1 MNGNEP
7 NPQNAVVPN
16 PPGNTPDD
24 LIAVGVGAS
33 AGGLEALTE
42 LLQHLPPGLNMAFIL
57 IQHLDPHHESALPEL
72 LSGKTGMRVVPVQQD
87 VRLEPDHVFVI
98 SPNTLLRASD
108 GRLVL
113 ERRPPES
120 FKPIDLFFHSLAESF
135 KERAIGVVLSGTA
148 TDGTLG
154 LKHIKAEG
162 GITFAQ
168 NHSARFDSMPRSA
181 IAAGAVDFVLSPRQ
195 IAEELVAIARRPETV
210 DGHEGPASSEGSTL
224 ERLLL
229 LLRRHTGVDFK
240 QYKQPT
246 ISRRLNRRMVV
257 RKCENLEEYFRL
269 LQKEP
274 DELDALFDDLLINVT
289 DFFRDPE
296 VFEAAKRL
304 AFPKIVAN
312 RKQPHTIRAWIPGCS
327 SGEEVYSMAIALSEF
342 LESEDLGCAIQMFG
356 TDVSDRTIDF
366 ARKGVYNESAVLNVS
381 PERLRR
387 FFIRTDAG
395 YQVARNIREM
405 CIFSRH
411 NVAKDPPLSRMDII
425 SCRNLLIYFAP
436 SLQRRV
442 IGTFSYA
449 LQPSGCL
456 ILGPSETIGSLA
468 DHFSVLDESRKLY
481 CRRSTPPPQL
491 FELSDER
498 PEALPERIVRPAPP
512 VAGGFPGHGGHMQRY
527 ADQIVLS
534 RFGPAGVVVDET
546 LRIVNYRGDVAMYL
560 VTPEM
565 EQGADLMA
573 MVRADLRAILS
584 TAIEQARRSDA
595 AVVAESPA
603 VTENDWSRPVA
614 ISVIPLSLAGNP
626 RHFLILL
633 GRSTETATTEG
644 LPKRFQNEAPHNA
657 VTSVEEENVNLR
669 KELTSTREYLQSVI
683 EELRSTNE
691 EVQSANEE
699 LQSTNEEMQTSKEE
713 LQSSNEELHTINA
726 ELQSRNSELAQVNDD
741 LVNLLG
747 SMNMPIV
754 MTDRDLRIR
763 RFTPV
768 AEKSLRLIPTDV
780 GRPIADLKPR
790 INAPDL
796 EEILREVLDTLQPYE
811 REVEDRD
818 GRAYLMRVRPY
829 RTSEDRIDGTVL
841 QLLDVSEIKR
851 SLERV
856 KHARDYAEAIVNTIH
871 EPLAVLDDE
880 LTIHDANRA
889 FYESMQVPEYAAKGK
904 AIFDVSSGRFDTPPI
919 RTLFDR
925 LKQGATELNDVE
937 IEPNLPHGETRTLL
951 INARRLRSPDQEPL
965 ILMALEDITERKRAA
980 EARYRRLF
988 ETARDGIVIVDAI
1001 TGEILDINPFT
1012 EQLFG
1017 RERQELVGRN
1027 LLEIDSIRDTPD
1039 LHGALEQIRQRG
1051 VLRFDQFHV
1060 STKDGREMELEVI
1073 ATLYS
1078 EGERQAIQ
1086 LNMRDVSERK
1096 KFERELQETQKL
1108 EGLGLLAGGIAHD
1121 FNNLLT
1127 GILGNASLA
1136 LSETAPDQPMR
1147 FRLRAIVEAAER
1159 SAFLT
1164 RQMLA
1169 YAGKGQFVTADIDL
1183 GEMVLEISE
1192 LVRTSIPKPVDLKF
1206 DLAPNLPP
1214 IEADPAQLQQ
1224 VVMNLVINGAE
1235 AIGEDKAGAVTI
1247 RTSLRELSPDEA
1259 ASLFKWEPGAP
1270 GTYVQLEVI
1279 DTGAGMDEATRARI
1293 FDPFFTT
1300 KFMGRGLGLAAVQGI
1315 VRRHRGSISV
1325 HSTLGRGTTF
1335 RILLPAS
1342 GREPRRGDKREEDVA
1357 SIPAGSVILV
1367 IDDEQVVRKVF
1378 NDVLSRRGMKVLTA
1392 DNGKSGVA
1400 MFREHNSI
1408 ISVVVLDLKMPVMG
1422 GEEALP
1428 LLRQVNPDVPII
1440 LSSGFDE
1447 REATKRFSDC
1457 KPAGFL
1463 QKPYTSQRLISVVAA
1478 VLRRTDHGGSR

>member
-1 MNGNEP
+1 MSENES
-7 NPQNAVVPN
+7 NTEDRSVPN
-16 PPGNTPDD
+16 PPGNAPND
-24 LIAVGVGAS
+24 LIVVGVGAS

-42 LLQHLPPGLNMAFIL
+42 LLQYLPTGLNMAFVV
-57 IQHLDPHHESALPEL
+57 IQHLDPRHVSALPEL
-72 LSGKTGMRVVPVQQD
+72 LSGKTRMRVVPVQQD
-87 VRLEPDHVFVI
+87 VRLEHDHVFVI
-98 SPNTLLRASD
+98 SPNTLLRVSD

-113 ERRPPES
+113 ESRPPES
-120 FKPIDLFFHSLAESF
+120 FKPIDLFFHSLAEKF
-135 KERAIGVVLSGTA
+135 REHAIGIVLSGTA

-168 NHSARFDSMPRSA
+168 NHTAKFDSMPRSA
-181 IAAGAVDFVLSPRQ
+181 IAAGAADFVLSPRQ
-195 IAEELVAIARRPETV
+195 IAEELVAIARRPEAF
-210 DGHEGPASSEGSTL
+210 DGHEGAAPGEGPAL

-229 LLRRHTGVDFK
+229 LLRRHTGVDFN

-257 RKCENLEEYFRL
+257 RKSENLQEYFRL

-289 DFFRDPE
+289 DFFRDPD
-296 VFEAAKRL
+296 VFDAAKRL

-312 RKQPHTIRAWIPGCS
+312 RKQPQTIRAWVPGCS
-327 SGEEVYSMAIALSEF
+327 SGEEVYSIAIALSEF
-342 LESEDLGCAIQMFG
+342 LEAEHLDCAIQVFG
-356 TDVSDRTIDF
+356 TDVSDRTIDL
-366 ARKGVYNESAVLNVS
+366 ARRGVYNESAVLNVS

-387 FFIRTDAG
+387 FFMRTDSG
-395 YQVARNIREM
+395 YQVSHNIREM

-449 LQPSGCL
+449 LQPTGCL
-456 ILGPSETIGSLA
+456 ILGPSETVGDLK

-481 CRRSTPPPQL
+481 CRRATPPPHL
-491 FELSDER
+491 FELPDER
-498 PEALPERIVRPAPP
+498 PEALPERIMRPVPP
-512 VAGGFPGHGGHMQRY
+512 AADGFSGQSGQMQRY
-527 ADQIVLS
+527 ADRIVLS
-534 RFGPAGVVVDET
+534 RYGPSGMVVDET
-546 LRIVNYRGDVAMYL
+546 LRITNYRGEVAEYL

-565 EQGADLMA
+565 ELGADLMTI
-573 MVRADLRAILS
+573 VRADLRAILS
-584 TAIEQARRSDA
+584 TAIEQARRTDA
-595 AVVAESPA
+595 VVVAESPA
-603 VTENDWSRPVA
+603 VIEADRRRPVA

-626 RHFLILL
+626 KHFLIVL
-633 GRSTETATTEG
+633 GRGSETTKVLQPLNGE
-644 LPKRFQNEAPHNA
+644 LPHNA
-657 VTSVEEENVNLR
+657 GTPVEEENAHL
-669 KELTSTREYLQSVI
+669 KQELASTREYLQSVI

-726 ELQSRNSELAQVNDD
+726 ELQSRNTELAQVNDD
-741 LVNLLG
+741 LINLLG
-747 SMNMPIV
+747 SMNVPIV

-768 AEKSLRLIPTDV
+768 AEKALRLIPTDV

-796 EEILREVLDTLQPYE
+796 EEILRQVLDTLQPYE
-811 REVEDRD
+811 REVEDPD
-818 GRAYLMRVRPY
+818 GRAYLMRIRPY
-829 RTSEDRIDGTVL
+829 RTSDDRIDGTVL

-851 SLERV
+851 SLENV

-871 EPLAVLDDE
+871 EPLAVLDDQ
-880 LTIHDANRA
+880 LTVRDANRA
-889 FYESMQVPEYAAKGK
+889 FYAAMDVPEHAAKGK

-919 RTLFDR
+919 RTLFDQLR
-925 LKQGATELNDVE
+925 QGAAELNDVE
-937 IEPNLPHGETRTLL
+937 IEPKLLNGETRTLL
-951 INARRLRSPDQEPL
+951 INARRLRSPDRGPL
-965 ILMALEDITERKRAA
+965 ILMALEDVTERKRAA

-988 ETARDGIVIVDAI
+988 ETARDGIIIVDAI

-1012 EQLFG
+1012 EDLL
-1017 RERQELVGRN
+1017 RRPRKELVGRN
-1027 LLEIDSIRDTPD
+1027 LLEIESLRDAPD
-1039 LHGALEQIRQRG
+1039 LYDALEQIRQRG

-1060 STKDGREMELEVI
+1060 STKDGREIELEVI
-1073 ATLYS
+1073 ATVYT
-1078 EGERQAIQ
+1078 EGKRQAIQ
-1086 LNMRDVSERK
+1086 LNMRDVSERR

-1136 LSETAPDQPMR
+1136 LSETSSDQPLR
-1147 FRLRAIVEAAER
+1147 FRLREIVEAAER

-1183 GEMVLEISE
+1183 GELVLEISG

-1235 AIGEDKAGAVTI
+1235 AIGENKGGTVTV
-1247 RTSLRELSPDEA
+1247 RTSLRELNPSEADALFKSEPA
-1259 ASLFKWEPGAP
+1259 AS

-1279 DTGAGMDEATRARI
+1279 DTGAGMDETTRARI

-1315 VRRHRGSISV
+1315 VRRHRGAIFV
-1325 HSTLGRGTTF
+1325 HSTPGRGTTF
-1335 RILLPAS
+1335 RILLPVS
-1342 GREPRRGDKREEDVA
+1342 GREATRADKREEGVA
-1357 SIPAGSVILV
+1357 SLPAGSVVLV
-1367 IDDEQVVRKVF
+1367 IDDEQVVRKLAQG
-1378 NDVLSRRGMKVLTA
+1378 VLSRRGMRVLTA
-1392 DNGKSGVA
+1392 DNGQSGVE

-1408 ISVVVLDLKMPVMG
+1408 VSAVVLDLKMPVMG
-1422 GEEALP
+1422 GEETLP
-1428 LLRQVNPDVPII
+1428 LLRQINPDVPVI

-1447 REATKRFSDC
+1447 REATLRFSKC

-1463 QKPYTSQRLISVVAA
+1463 QKPYTSQRLISAVAA
-1478 VLRRTDHGGSR
+1478 VLRRP

>member
-1 MNGNEP
+1 MTGDEP
-7 NPQNAVVPN
+7 KPENPTVPN
-16 PPGNTPDD
+16 HLENALED
-24 LIAVGVGAS
+24 LTVVGVGAS

-42 LLQHLPPGLNMAFIL
+42 LLQHLPSGLNMAFVL
-57 IQHLDPHHESALPEL
+57 IQHLDPRHESALPEL
-72 LSGKTGMRVVPVQQD
+72 LSGRTAMRVVPVQQD
-87 VRLEPDHVFVI
+87 VLLARGHVFVI
-98 SPNTLLRASD
+98 SPNTLLRVAD

-120 FKPIDLFFHSLAESF
+120 FKPIDLFFHSLAEKF

-168 NHSARFDSMPRSA
+168 NQTAKFDSMPRSA
-181 IAAGAVDFVLSPRQ
+181 IAAGAVDFVLSPRE
-195 IAEELVAIARRPETV
+195 IAEELVAIARRPETL
-210 DGHEGPASSEGSTL
+210 DGHESPAQDEGSTL

-257 RKCENLEEYFRL
+257 RKAENLQDYLHL

-342 LESEDLGCAIQMFG
+342 LESEDLGCTIQMFG

-387 FFIRTDAG
+387 FFIRTEAG

-436 SLQRRV
+436 SLQRKV

-449 LQPSGCL
+449 LQPTGCL
-456 ILGPSETIGSLA
+456 ILGPSETVGSLA

-498 PEALPERIVRPAPP
+498 PEALPERIMRPAPAAA
-512 VAGGFPGHGGHMQRY
+512 VGFPGHGAQMQKY
-527 ADQIVLS
+527 ADRIVLS
-534 RFGPAGVVVDET
+534 RYGPSGVVVDEA
-546 LRIVNYRGDVAMYL
+546 LRVTNFRGEVAQYL
-560 VTPEM
+560 VAPEM
-565 EQGADLMA
+565 EQGAELMA
-573 MVRADLRAILS
+573 IVRADLRAILS
-584 TAIEQARRSDA
+584 TAIEQARRTDA
-595 AVVAESPA
+595 VVVAESPA
-603 VTENDWSRPVA
+603 ATEADGSHPVA
-614 ISVIPLSLAGNP
+614 ITVIPLSLAGNP
-626 RHFLILL
+626 KYFLIVL
-633 GRSTETATTEG
+633 GRSSETTKPG
-644 LPKRFQNEAPHNA
+644 SSPDLLPGESSHHAGI
-657 VTSVEEENVNLR
+657 SIEEENANLK

-713 LQSSNEELHTINA
+713 LQSTNEELHTINA
-726 ELQSRNSELAQVNDD
+726 ELQSRNGELAQLNND

-747 SMNMPIV
+747 SMNMPII
-754 MTDRDLRIR
+754 MTGRDLRIR

-768 AEKSLRLIPTDV
+768 AEKILRLIPTDV

-796 EEILREVLDTLQPYE
+796 EEVLRQVLDTLQPYE
-811 REVEDRD
+811 REVEDSE
-818 GRAYLMRVRPY
+818 GRAYLMRIRPY

-851 SLERV
+851 SLENV

-871 EPLAVLDDE
+871 EPLAVVDDQ
-880 LTIHDANRA
+880 LTIRDANRA
-889 FYESMQVPEYAAKGK
+889 FYDSMEVPEHAAKGK
-904 AIFDVSSGRFDTPPI
+904 AIFDVSSGRFDTLPI
-919 RTLFDR
+919 RALFDK

-937 IEPNLPHGETRTLL
+937 IEPKLLDGETRTLL

-988 ETARDGIVIVDAI
+988 ETARDGIVIIDAM

-1012 EQLFG
+1012 QHLLG
-1017 RERQELVGRN
+1017 YQRPELVGRN
-1027 LLEIDSIRDTPD
+1027 LWEIDSITDAS
-1039 LHGALEQIRQRG
+1039 HVHAALEQIRERG
-1051 VLRFDQFHV
+1051 ALRFDQFHL
-1060 STKDGREMELEVI
+1060 STKDGRELELEVI
-1073 ATLYS
+1073 ATVYS
-1078 EGERQAIQ
+1078 EGKRQAIQ

-1136 LSETAPDQPMR
+1136 LSETTPNQPLR
-1147 FRLRAIVEAAER
+1147 ARLRSIVEAAER

-1183 GEMVLEISE
+1183 GELVVEISE

-1214 IEADPAQLQQ
+1214 VEADPAQLQQ

-1235 AIGEDKAGAVTI
+1235 AIGENRVGTVSV

-1259 ASLFKWEPGAP
+1259 GALFKSEPTAP
-1270 GTYVQLEVI
+1270 GTYIQLEVS
-1279 DTGAGMDEATRARI
+1279 DTGEGMDEATKARI

-1315 VRRHRGSISV
+1315 VRRHRGAIAV
-1325 HSTLGRGTTF
+1325 HSMPGRGTSF
-1335 RILLPAS
+1335 RILLPVN
-1342 GREPRRGDKREEDVA
+1342 GRQATRVEKRQEGA
-1357 SIPAGSVILV
+1357 NLIAPGSVALV
-1367 IDDEQVVRKVF
+1367 IDDEQVVLKIAQ
-1378 NDVLSRRGMKVLTA
+1378 DVLSRRGMRVLTA
-1392 DNGKSGVA
+1392 DNGKSGVEI
-1400 MFREHNSI
+1400 FREHHSI
-1408 ISVVVLDLKMPVMG
+1408 VSVVLLDLKMPVMG
-1422 GEEALP
+1422 GDEAFP
-1428 LLRQVNPDVPII
+1428 LLHQINPDVPII

-1447 REATKRFSDC
+1447 REVTQRFGDR

-1463 QKPYTSQRLISVVAA
+1463 QKPYTSQRLISAVAA
-1478 VLRRTDHGGSR
+1478 VLRRP

>member
-1 MNGNEP
+1 
-7 NPQNAVVPN
+7 
-16 PPGNTPDD
+16 
-24 LIAVGVGAS
+24 
-33 AGGLEALTE
+33 
-42 LLQHLPPGLNMAFIL
+42 MAFIV
-57 IQHLDPHHESALPEL
+57 IQHLDPRHESALPEL
-72 LSGKTGMRVVPVQQD
+72 LSGKTGMHVVPVQQD
-87 VRLEPDHVFVI
+87 VRLESDHVFVI
-98 SPNTLLRASD
+98 SPNTLLRVSD

-113 ERRPPES
+113 EKRPPES
-120 FKPIDLFFHSLAESF
+120 FKPIDFFFHSLAESF
-135 KERAIGVVLSGTA
+135 RERAIGVVLSGTA

-168 NHSARFDSMPRSA
+168 NQTARFDSMPRSA

-195 IAEELVAIARRPETV
+195 IAEELVAIARRPEPV
-210 DGHEGPASSEGSTL
+210 EGPEGPASSDGSTL

-229 LLRRHTGVDFK
+229 LLQRHTGVDFK

-257 RKCENLEEYFRL
+257 RKAENLQEYFRL

-274 DELDALFDDLLINVT
+274 DELNALFDDLLINVT

-312 RKQPHTIRAWIPGCS
+312 RKQPQTIRAWVPGCS
-327 SGEEVYSMAIALSEF
+327 SGEEAYSMAIALSEF
-342 LESEDLGCAIQMFG
+342 LESEDLSCTIQVFG

-366 ARKGVYNESAVLNVS
+366 ARKAVYNESAGLNVS

-387 FFIRTDAG
+387 FFIRTELG

-436 SLQRRV
+436 SLQRKV

-468 DHFSVLDESRKLY
+468 EHFSVLDESRKLY
-481 CRRSTPPPQL
+481 CRRATPPPQF
-491 FELSDER
+491 FELPEER
-498 PEALPERIVRPAPP
+498 PEALPERIMRPATAA
-512 VAGGFPGHGGHMQRY
+512 AGGFSDHSGQVQRY
-527 ADQIVLS
+527 ADRIVLS
-534 RFGPAGVVVDET
+534 RYGPSGVVVDET
-546 LRIVNYRGDVAMYL
+546 LRVTNFRGDVAQYL

-565 EQGADLMA
+565 EPGAELMA
-573 MVRADLRAILS
+573 ILRADLRAILS
-584 TAIEQARRSDA
+584 TAIEQARRTDA
-595 AVVAESPA
+595 VVVAESPA
-603 VTENDWSRPVA
+603 ATEADESRPVA
-614 ISVIPLSLAGNP
+614 ITVIPLSLAGNP
-626 RHFLILL
+626 QHFLIVL
-633 GRSTETATTEG
+633 GRSGETAKPESPPQL
-644 LPKRFQNEAPHNA
+644 LPGELSHHAGIS
-657 VTSVEEENVNLR
+657 TEEENANLK

-713 LQSSNEELHTINA
+713 LQSANEELHTINA
-726 ELQSRNSELAQVNDD
+726 ELQSRNAEIAQVNND
-741 LVNLLG
+741 LVNLLA
-747 SMNMPIV
+747 SMNMPII
-754 MTDRDLRIR
+754 MTGRDLRIR

-768 AEKSLRLIPTDV
+768 AEKILRLIPADI

-796 EEILREVLDTLQPYE
+796 EEILRQVLDTLQPYE
-811 REVEDRD
+811 REVEDSE
-818 GRAYLMRVRPY
+818 GRAYLMRIRPY

-851 SLERV
+851 SLENVR
-856 KHARDYAEAIVNTIH
+856 HARDYAEAIVNTIH
-871 EPLAVLDDE
+871 EPLAVVDGQ
-880 LTIHDANRA
+880 LTIRDANRA
-889 FYESMQVPEYAAKGK
+889 FYDSMEAPEHAAKGK
-904 AIFDVSSGRFDTPPI
+904 AIFDISSGRFDTSAI
-919 RTLFDR
+919 RTLFDQ
-925 LKQGATELNDVE
+925 LKEGVAELNDVE
-937 IEPNLPHGETRTLL
+937 IEPKLLNGETQTLL
-951 INARRLRSPDQEPL
+951 INARRLKSPDREPL

-988 ETARDGIVIVDAI
+988 ETARDGIVIIDAM
-1001 TGEILDINPFT
+1001 TGETLDMNPFT
-1012 EQLFG
+1012 EHLLG
-1017 RERQELVGRN
+1017 YRRQDLVGRN
-1027 LLEIDSIRDTPD
+1027 LWEIDSITDAHHVHD
-1039 LHGALEQIRQRG
+1039 ALEQIRERG
-1051 VLRFDQFHV
+1051 ALRFDQFHV
-1060 STKDGREMELEVI
+1060 RTKDGRELELEVI
-1073 ATLYS
+1073 ATVYF
-1078 EGERQAIQ
+1078 EGKRQAIQ

-1136 LSETAPDQPMR
+1136 LSETNPDQPLR
-1147 FRLRAIVEAAER
+1147 ARLRSIVEAAER

-1183 GEMVLEISE
+1183 GELVVEISE

-1235 AIGEDKAGAVTI
+1235 AIGDNRVGTVTV
-1247 RTSLRELSPDEA
+1247 RTSLRELGADEA
-1259 ASLFKWEPGAP
+1259 GTLFKSEPAGP
-1270 GTYVQLEVI
+1270 GTYVQLEVA
-1279 DTGAGMDEATRARI
+1279 DTGTGMDEATRARI

-1315 VRRHRGSISV
+1315 VRRHRGTISV
-1325 HSTLGRGTTF
+1325 HSAPGRGTSF
-1335 RILLPAS
+1335 RILLPVS
-1342 GREPRRGDKREEDVA
+1342 GRETRRVDKREESVA
-1357 SIPAGSVILV
+1357 SIPPRSVALV
-1367 IDDEQVVRKVF
+1367 IDDEPVVLKIAQ
-1378 NDVLSRRGMKVLTA
+1378 DVLSRRGMRVLTA
-1392 DNGKSGVA
+1392 GDGKSGVE
-1400 MFREHNSI
+1400 MFREHNRI

-1422 GEEALP
+1422 GDEALP
-1428 LLRQVNPDVPII
+1428 VLRQINPDVPVI

-1447 REATKRFSDC
+1447 REVTKRFSEC

-1463 QKPYTSQRLISVVAA
+1463 QKPYTSQRLISAVAA
-1478 VLRRTDHGGSR
+1478 VLRRP